1 MAAVPGDGIVP
12 LGHRDMRSSSAD
24 RERAVDVLKAAFA
37 EGRLDQEEY
46 TTRVEQVYTS
56 RTYGDLAVLTADLP
70 AGPLGTLEQAKQLP
84 AQATSP
90 APMPPAVRRRR
101 RSGLPLPFIICLI
114 VVLATAA
121 GHVSVAPAVIVI
133 VLFVMLNIF
142 RWLR

>member
-1 MAAVPGDGIVP
+1 MAVVPGDGIVP
-12 LGHRDMRSSSAD
+12 LDHRNMRSSSAD

-46 TTRVEQVYTS
+46 TDRVEQVYTS
-56 RTYGDLAVLTADLP
+56 RTYGDLATLTADLP
-70 AGPLGTLEQAKQLP
+70 AGPLGTLEQPKQLP
-84 AQATSP
+84 APAAPQAS
-90 APMPPAVRRRR
+90 MPPMRRRR
-101 RSGLPLPFIICLI
+101 RGGLPLPFIICLI

-142 RWLR
+142 RWVR